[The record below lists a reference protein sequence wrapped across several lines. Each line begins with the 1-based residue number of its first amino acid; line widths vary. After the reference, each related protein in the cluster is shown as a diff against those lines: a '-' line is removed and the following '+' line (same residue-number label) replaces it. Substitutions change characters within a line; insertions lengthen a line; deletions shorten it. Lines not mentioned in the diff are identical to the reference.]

1 MNPAH
6 AALLGLALLAGCAA
20 PPEPVDSATTYVPPP
35 VVPPTPAD
43 RALGLYGPPDE
54 APTAPVATYDGHET
68 ADDFY
73 DPENPGTAHLQR
85 AGEATADFPRDRLGN
100 VDWVR
105 TLAEGRIAPRA
116 DLAGR
121 GVRRQLREDAI
132 LMTDTRDMPYVRFPH
147 REHGAWLD
155 CGNCHPAPFA
165 AETGANPITMSA
177 ILAGGY
183 CGVCHDRVAFS
194 TFACERCH
202 SAPNPDAPVPAW

>member
-1 MNPAH
+1 MTRV
-6 AALLGLALLAGCAA
+6 LLLAPVLLAACTA
-20 PPEPVDSATTYVPPP
+20 PPPTGEPVEAYVPPP
-35 VVPPTPAD
+35 TPAATPPD
-43 RALGLYGPPDE
+43 EALGLYGPADDE
-54 APTAPVATYDGHET
+54 VSTPVDTYDGLER

-73 DPENPGTAHLQR
+73 DPENPGTTHLQR
-85 AGEATADFPRDRLGN
+85 AGEATAGFPRDRLGN

-105 TLAEGRIAPRA
+105 ALAAGQIAPRA

-121 GVRRQLREDAI
+121 GARETVRDDAI

-155 CGNCHPAPFA
+155 CSNCHPAPFA
-165 AETGANPITMSA
+165 AETGANPISMTA
-177 ILAGGY
+177 ILSGEY

-202 SAPNPDAPVPAW
+202 SVPNPAAPVPAW